1 MLRPKTRT
9 LALFPSIFPNFLT
22 GQTPSHPNLHSI
34 KMSSQTQTQTIEH
47 VVLFKVKENADP
59 SQVDAW
65 LHALNGLISLD
76 QVLHLSASSVF
87 RNRTSS
93 SLSFTHILHSRYS
106 SQNHL
111 AAYSAHPNHVSVV
124 KEYQPLIEDI
134 MAVDWVFVADD
145 LHVAPPPPGS
155 AIRVT
160 SLKLKDNLG
169 DDVKAEILGGIKGI
183 KDRFGEISQFTF
195 GENFSPGRAKGF
207 SVAWLS
213 VFPGRSEL
221 EKVDGNEDLVILEE
235 KVRAFVENEVVV
247 DFVVPSPKSASV

>member
-1 MLRPKTRT
+1 
-9 LALFPSIFPNFLT
+9 
-22 GQTPSHPNLHSI
+22 
-34 KMSSQTQTQTIEH
+34 MSSQTQTIEH

-59 SQVDAW
+59 SQVTAW
-65 LHALNGLISLD
+65 LDALNGLIFLD
-76 QVLHLSASSVF
+76 QVLHLSACPIL
-87 RNRTSS
+87 RTRTSS

-111 AAYSAHPNHVSVV
+111 AAYSAHPSHVSAV

-145 LHVAPPPPGS
+145 LHVAPLPPGS

-169 DDVKAEILGGIKGI
+169 DDVKAEILGGIKGVN
-183 KDRFGEISQFTF
+183 DRFGEISQFSF

-213 VFPGRSEL
+213 VFPGQNEL
-221 EKVDGNEDLVILEE
+221 ETVAGNGDLVILEE
-235 KVRAFVENEVVV
+235 KVKGFVESELIV
-247 DFVVPSPKSASV
+247 DFVVPPPKSASV